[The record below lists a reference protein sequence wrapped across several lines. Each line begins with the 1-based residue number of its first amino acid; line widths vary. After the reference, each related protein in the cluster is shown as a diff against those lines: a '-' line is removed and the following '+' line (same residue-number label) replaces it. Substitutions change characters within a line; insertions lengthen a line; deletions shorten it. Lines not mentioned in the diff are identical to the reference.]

1 MVNRADYIAIIKS
14 DEYKN
19 KLKKMAQDIKNAS
32 KVAPNE
38 ATIESRFDC
47 ELFAFF
53 KEMFEPLGFIYN
65 PIKEKSINTARHISK
80 GRADTAI
87 ASLVIEFKQP
97 STLSNSQNK
106 TKAINQ
112 ISDYLLGLKSDDN
125 EIVEGYVTNG
135 VEGCFV
141 TLANGEIQTED
152 FLEINEFALD
162 RIIQNILSLKLI
174 AFNASN
180 LVDSFCNPPVNDG
193 VAYELVKC
201 LYNVLI
207 TDIKP
212 KTQMLF
218 AEWKQLF
225 NLAHDDISKQQ
236 AIIDRK
242 KSLEDLL
249 GCKFSDK
256 DDEYLA
262 LYALQTAY
270 AIIVKAIAF
279 KVVSQVRF
287 DKSLISFGES
297 IHQDSE
303 ALRVQFSRLEDGA
316 IFREYGMTN
325 LLEGDFFSWYCAENQ
340 WNESISKCIKNVFEI
355 LSRYSEKAV
364 LNNTHKSQDFF
375 KRLYEAMVP
384 AAVRHS
390 LGEYYTRKWLAENV
404 VEEAI
409 SLANIEKWKGLDP
422 CCGSGTFLNVMIDK
436 ILSEVKYLPKR
447 EQLEE
452 VLSRVKGIDLNPIA
466 VLTARVNYFLN
477 ISHLLED
484 NTPIDIPV
492 YLGDSSYVPETI
504 EYDGIECLDYVITTM
519 KNPIE
524 ITVPKS
530 IVDDTSK
537 LAQEMIVVERQVKN
551 LNADRVLDIFRK
563 LIKKSDLT
571 EKTEEKLLGLA
582 ENLIDLERKNWN
594 GIWARIL
601 ANYLSTAN
609 LGKFDIIVGNPPWVD
624 WKSLPSGYRDRIKGL
639 CISRHLFSG
648 DRLTGGINL
657 NICALI
663 ANVSAENWLKEDGVL
678 GFLMPEPLVFQPSYE
693 GFRDFYLDN
702 GSRLYFRKFTNWT
715 KAGHPFKPVTQ
726 KFLSF
731 YLSSKEV
738 NYIDG
743 VPTDWYKKKR
753 GKNIDGLEELNI
765 NEYFDKKKKYLAT
778 CNENKNFFTSIERKD
793 DARAFIKLAGSTTY
807 IGREGIEFYPQE
819 LMVFELSSL
828 PGTSECTCLR
838 NIQNSK
844 SKYKIPVTDI
854 LLETK
859 YLHPMIKGKNVMPF
873 HVEWNTYIVPFP
885 YEAENPRVPIE
896 MDRLSTL
903 APKLA
908 EYYNK
913 HKKLIL
919 AQTEYNE
926 KIIGNRDADF
936 YALARVGEYS
946 YATNYVVFR
955 DNTKWAAAVISEVN
969 TQWGGVKR
977 PLFQNHAVSICEDE
991 EGNFITLD
999 EAHYIC
1005 GILNSNYVYEYMMN
1019 SSDSRSFPIRPRVKI
1034 PKYDESNKLHKA
1046 ISDLSKMAHD
1056 KYQSETDVSKIK
1068 AQIDSIY
1075 MQIL

>member
-1 MVNRADYIAIIKS
+1 MVNRMDYIAIIKS
-14 DEYKN
+14 DEYRR

-32 KVAPNE
+32 RVAPNE

-65 PIKEKSINTARHISK
+65 PIKEKSINTNTERHVSRGKSK

-97 STLSNSQNK
+97 TTLSNPQNK
-106 TKAINQ
+106 AKAINQ
-112 ISDYLLGLKSDDN
+112 ISEYLLGLSDEDN
-125 EIVEGYVTNG
+125 EIIEGYVTNG

-141 TLANGEIQTED
+141 TLINGEIQKED

-162 RIIQNILSLKLI
+162 RIIQNILALKLI

-180 LVDSFCNPPVNDG
+180 LVDSFCNPPINDG

-201 LYNVLI
+201 LYTVLI
-207 TDIKP
+207 DNIKP
-212 KTQMLF
+212 KTKMLF
-218 AEWKQLF
+218 IEWKQLF

-242 KSLEDLL
+242 KSLENLL
-249 GCKFSDK
+249 GYKFSDK
-256 DDEYLA
+256 DDEYLS

-270 AIIVKAIAF
+270 AIIVKSIAF

-287 DKSLISFGES
+287 NKSLISFGES
-297 IHQDSE
+297 INQDSE
-303 ALRVQFSRLEDGA
+303 ALRVQFSRLEEGA
-316 IFREYGMTN
+316 VFREYGITN
-325 LLEGDFFSWYCAENQ
+325 LLEGDFFSWYCVENQ
-340 WNESISKCIKNVFEI
+340 WNESISECIKKIFEI
-355 LSRYSEKAV
+355 LSRYSDKAV

-404 VEEAI
+404 VEEAM
-409 SLANIEKWKGLDP
+409 SLTNTENWKGLDP

-436 ILSEVKYLPKR
+436 ILSEVKNLPKR
-447 EQLEE
+447 MQLKE
-452 VLSRVKGIDLNPIA
+452 VLSRVKGVDLNPIT

-484 NTPIDIPV
+484 NEPIDIPV
-492 YLGDSSYVPETI
+492 YLGDSSYVPDII
-504 EYDGIECLDYVITTM
+504 EYDGIKCLDYVITTTK
-519 KNPIE
+519 KNIE

-551 LNADRVLDIFRK
+551 LNVDRVFDTFRK
-563 LIKKSDLT
+563 LIKSSELT
-571 EKTEEKLLGLA
+571 EKTEEKIFDLA
-582 ENLIDLERKNWN
+582 ENLVDLERNNWN

-624 WKSLPSGYRDRIKGL
+624 WKSLPSGYRDRIKKL

-648 DRLTGGINL
+648 DKLTGGINL

-663 ANVSAENWLKEDGVL
+663 ANVSAENWLKNEGVL

-693 GFRDFYLDN
+693 GFRNFYLND
-702 GSRLYFRKFTNWT
+702 GSRLYFCKFTNWT

-738 NYIDG
+738 NYIEG
-743 VPTDWYKKKR
+743 VPSDWYIKKR
-753 GKNIDGLEELNI
+753 GKSIDGLEELDVNK
-765 NEYFDKKKKYLAT
+765 YYDKERKYLAT
-778 CNENKNFFTSIERKD
+778 CNKNKNFFTTIERRE
-793 DARAFIKLAGSTTY
+793 DARIFLKIAGKATY

-838 NIQNSK
+838 NMQNEK
-844 SKYKIPVTDI
+844 SKYKVPVTDT

-859 YLHPMIKGKNVMPF
+859 YLHPMIKGKDITPF
-873 HVEWNTYIVPFP
+873 HVEWNKYIVPFP
-885 YEAENPRVPIE
+885 YEAKNPRVPIE
-896 MDRLSTL
+896 MNRLSVL

-913 HKKLIL
+913 HKKKIL
-919 AQTEYNE
+919 A
-926 KIIGNRDADF
+926 
-936 YALARVGEYS
+936 
-946 YATNYVVFR
+946 
-955 DNTKWAAAVISEVN
+955 
-969 TQWGGVKR
+969 
-977 PLFQNHAVSICEDE
+977 
-991 EGNFITLD
+991 
-999 EAHYIC
+999 
-1005 GILNSNYVYEYMMN
+1005 
-1019 SSDSRSFPIRPRVKI
+1019 
-1034 PKYDESNKLHKA
+1034 
-1046 ISDLSKMAHD
+1046 
-1056 KYQSETDVSKIK
+1056 
-1068 AQIDSIY
+1068 
-1075 MQIL
+1075 